1 LKSVWGVV
9 SVPAKQRDVDVGI
22 CIDVDIDGDIDVDI
36 DVNVGVKE
44 VKVLDVSEW
53 RAIGEEIKVVV
64 GVEGLTSCTRN
75 CRCYNVYENK
85 SETISSNQRPNVE
98 RRYEESKARYC
109 RSSELTQ
116 SW

>member
-1 LKSVWGVV
+1 METVRCVV
-9 SVPAKQRDVDVGI
+9 SVPAKQRDVDV
-22 CIDVDIDGDIDVDI
+22 DVDVDVDGDIDVDV
-36 DVNVGVKE
+36 DVDVDGGVKE
-44 VKVLDVSEW
+44 VRGLEVSEW